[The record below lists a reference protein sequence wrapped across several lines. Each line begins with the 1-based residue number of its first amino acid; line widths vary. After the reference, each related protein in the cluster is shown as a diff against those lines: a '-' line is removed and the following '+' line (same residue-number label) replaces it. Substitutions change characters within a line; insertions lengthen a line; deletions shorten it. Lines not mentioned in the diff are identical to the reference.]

1 MGKLY
6 LIADGGEVAKRRRLV
21 PAGRL
26 VEAWPDLHTKGDVWL
41 GEDAKTLLDATGEPL
56 RPKLTLESAAVPIYY
71 GPRLCDVES
80 LPAEESLQTRAL
92 SARGIAVV
100 WITMDRFGERTQ
112 YEPTSPVD
120 PVFYLRRPGGS
131 AAHVWRLVQSK
142 AEAVVYMAEYF
153 GDDPGARRWSEEL
166 AATTW
171 EEMIER
177 HAVHRKQDTGGH

>member
-1 MGKLY
+1 MGNLY
-6 LIADGGEVAKRRRLV
+6 LVADAGEIAKRRRLV

-26 VEAWPDLHTKGDVWL
+26 VEAWPDLHTKGEFWM
-41 GEDAKTLLDATGEPL
+41 GEDAKALLDATGEPF
-56 RPKLTLESAAVPIYY
+56 RPKLELVAAAVPVYY

-100 WITMDRFGERTQ
+100 WITVDRFGERTQ
-112 YEPTSPVD
+112 YEPKSPVD

-131 AAHVWRLVQSK
+131 AAHVWRLMQSK

-153 GDDPGARRWSEEL
+153 GNDPEGRQWAEGL
-166 AATTW
+166 AAATW
-171 EEMIER
+171 DEMIER
-177 HAVHRKQDTGGH
+177 YAIHH

>member
-1 MGKLY
+1 VGKLY

-26 VEAWPDLHTKGDVWL
+26 VEAWPDLHTKGDVWM

-56 RPKLTLESAAVPIYY
+56 RPKLTLESAAIPIYY

-177 HAVHRKQDTGGH
+177 HAVHRTQDTGGH

>member
-26 VEAWPDLHTKGDVWL
+26 VEAWPDLHTKGDVWM

-131 AAHVWRLVQSK
+131 AAHVWRLVQTK
-142 AEAVVYMAEYF
+142 AEALVYIAEYF
-153 GDDPGARRWSEEL
+153 GDDMGAREWADGL
-166 AATTW
+166 AAATW
-171 EEMIER
+171 EQMIER
-177 HAVHRKQDTGGH
+177 YAVHR

>member
-1 MGKLY
+1 MGNLY
-6 LIADGGEVAKRRRLV
+6 MVADAGEIAKRRRLV

-26 VEAWPDLHTKGDVWL
+26 VEAWPDLHTKGEFWL
-41 GEDAKTLLDATGEPL
+41 GEDAKALLDATGEPL
-56 RPKLTLESAAVPIYY
+56 PPTLELEARAVPVYY

-80 LPAEESLQTRAL
+80 LPNQESLQTRAL

-100 WITMDRFGERTQ
+100 WITVDRFGERTQ
-112 YEPTSPVD
+112 YEPKSPVD

-142 AEAVVYMAEYF
+142 AEAVVYMAEYY
-153 GDDPGARRWSEEL
+153 GDDPGAREWAEGL
-166 AATTW
+166 AARTW

-177 HAVHRKQDTGGH
+177 YAVHR

>member
-1 MGKLY
+1 VGKLY

-26 VEAWPDLHTKGDVWL
+26 VEAWPDLHTKGDVWM

>member
-1 MGKLY
+1 M
-6 LIADGGEVAKRRRLV
+6 
-21 PAGRL
+21 
-26 VEAWPDLHTKGDVWL
+26 

-177 HAVHRKQDTGGH
+177 HAVHGKQDTGGH

>member
-1 MGKLY
+1 VGKLY

-26 VEAWPDLHTKGDVWL
+26 IEAWPDLHTKGDVWM

-80 LPAEESLQTRAL
+80 LPAEESLQTRTL

-131 AAHVWRLVQSK
+131 AAHVWRLLQSK

-153 GDDPGARRWSEEL
+153 GDDPGARRCSEEL

>member
-1 MGKLY
+1 VGKLY

-26 VEAWPDLHTKGDVWL
+26 IEAWPDLHTKGDVWM

-80 LPAEESLQTRAL
+80 LPAEESLQTRTL

>member
-26 VEAWPDLHTKGDVWL
+26 VEAWPDLHTKGDVWM

>member
-1 MGKLY
+1 VGKLY

-26 VEAWPDLHTKGDVWL
+26 VEAWPDLHTKGDVWM

-56 RPKLTLESAAVPIYY
+56 RPKLALKSAAVPIYY

-153 GDDPGARRWSEEL
+153 GDDPGARRWAEEL

>member
-1 MGKLY
+1 VGKLY

-26 VEAWPDLHTKGDVWL
+26 VEAWPDLHTKGDVWM
-41 GEDAKTLLDATGEPL
+41 GEDAKTPLDATGEPL

>member
-1 MGKLY
+1 MGRLY
-6 LIADGGEVAKRRRLV
+6 LVADGGEIAKRRGLV

-26 VEAWPDLHTKGDVWL
+26 VEAWPDLHTKGDFWMGV
-41 GEDAKTLLDATGEPL
+41 EAKTLLDATGEPL
-56 RPKLTLESAAVPIYY
+56 LPKLELEASAVPVYY

-80 LPAEESLQTRAL
+80 LPAEESLQTRVL

-100 WITMDRFGERTQ
+100 WITVDRFGERTQ
-112 YEPTSPVD
+112 YEPKSPVD

-153 GDDPGARRWSEEL
+153 GDDPGARQWAEEL
-166 AATTW
+166 TAANW
-171 EEMIER
+171 EQMIER
-177 HAVHRKQDTGGH
+177 YAVHR

>member
-26 VEAWPDLHTKGDVWL
+26 IEAWPDLHTKGDVWM

-80 LPAEESLQTRAL
+80 LPAEESLQTRTL

>member
-1 MGKLY
+1 MP
-6 LIADGGEVAKRRRLV
+6 V
-21 PAGRL
+21 
-26 VEAWPDLHTKGDVWL
+26 
-41 GEDAKTLLDATGEPL
+41 
-56 RPKLTLESAAVPIYY
+56 YY

-80 LPAEESLQTRAL
+80 LPAEESLQTRTL

>member
-1 MGKLY
+1 VGRLY
-6 LIADGGEVAKRRRLV
+6 LVADGGEIAKRRRLV

-26 VEAWPDLHTKGDVWL
+26 VEAWPDLHTKGEFWMGV
-41 GEDAKTLLDATGEPL
+41 EAKTLLDATGEPL
-56 RPKLTLESAAVPIYY
+56 LPKLELEASAVPVYY

-100 WITMDRFGERTQ
+100 WITVDRFGERTQ
-112 YEPTSPVD
+112 YEPKSPVD

-153 GDDPGARRWSEEL
+153 GDDPGARQWAEEL
-166 AATTW
+166 AAANW
-171 EEMIER
+171 EQMIER
-177 HAVHRKQDTGGH
+177 YAVHR

>member
-1 MGKLY
+1 VGKLY

-26 VEAWPDLHTKGDVWL
+26 IEAWPDLHTKGGVWM

-80 LPAEESLQTRAL
+80 LPAEESLQTRTL